1 VRATMRAA
9 GCRRRRA
16 RRCAW
21 PCGRRPT
28 AEATRSAAFAP
39 AVAVAQLSRACRA
52 APPLLLRWGAGVVV
66 ELQVRD
72 LGAKRVVLPTPF
84 REQLATVQI
93 ELATGLSARRGRPA
107 GQGPQCRAAAA
118 AGSSGCSI
126 LPERAGAELGG
137 DRREL
142 VRRDLLEPR
151 VQVLSTAGKRR
162 LRLARHPLVKPHA
175 AWRAAG
181 RGPKRKTARTRPKA
195 RLAGQHTQQ
204 VTSGQQPAFVVS
216 QVSNVSYLLK
226 LTLVSPQN

>member
-1 VRATMRAA
+1 MRATMRAA

-28 AEATRSAAFAP
+28 AEAARSAPFAP

-107 GQGPQCRAAAA
+107 GRGPQCRAAAA

-175 AWRAAG
+175 ARRAAG
-181 RGPKRKTARTRPKA
+181 GRLRGRPEGSS
-195 RLAGQHTQQ
+195 RGVAGQQYTAGNH
-204 VTSGQQPAFVVS
+204 QPADNNRLRGVPS
-216 QVSNVSYLLK
+216 K
-226 LTLVSPQN
+226 